1 VSAEGAAMLAN
12 ATDKDSAPLSQKD
25 LNPILA
31 AHERFV
37 AYQGGKRAQLN
48 RRSLDGLNLANR
60 ILSEADFSGCS
71 LVGSTLYGSN
81 LQRASL
87 YCADLRG
94 ANLQA
99 ANLTRAD
106 MRGASFRGANLSYA
120 IIDGGDLRAAR
131 MMIVGPGGMSVMDRR
146 SGDAANTNA
155 PAIPDG
161 VDFTNCS
168 MKHVSFGNAKLE
180 NANFTGAIMDG
191 AKFKGAKLTNAKFK
205 GAVLTGVDLKEL
217 NVPKEA
223 LEGCVLDISP
233 EAEAKAEE
241 LKAMIIAHELWIAS
255 EGANGKTAALDGE
268 DLRPL
273 QDFPAG
279 RRLTGLSLRNT
290 VALNLNFADARLQA
304 AKFDNADLR
313 GANFSGCDLRGASF
327 KGANLS
333 HATFAKAR
341 LGPLKLAS
349 GGELPIVMVGAL
361 ANSQQFI
368 NATVDCPLPELGLQ

>member
-1 VSAEGAAMLAN
+1 MLAN
-12 ATDKDSAPLSQKD
+12 ANAQDGECSPLSQKD

-31 AHERFV
+31 AHERFA
-37 AYQGGKRAQLN
+37 AYQGGKRAQLT
-48 RRSLDGLNLANR
+48 RKGLDGLNLANR
-60 ILSEADFSGCS
+60 VLSEADFSGSS
-71 LVGSTLYGSN
+71 LVGATLYGSN

-146 SGDAANTNA
+146 NGQEANSNSQ
-155 PAIPDG
+155 IPDC

-168 MKHVSFGNAKLE
+168 MKHVSFGNAKLD

-191 AKFKGAKLTNAKFK
+191 AKFKGAKLTNAQFK

-223 LEGCVLDISP
+223 LEGCVLDVTP
-233 EAEAKAEE
+233 EAMAKAED
-241 LKAMIIAHELWIAS
+241 LKARIISHELWISS
-255 EGANGKTAALDGE
+255 EGANGKTETLDGE

-273 QDFPAG
+273 QDFAAG
-279 RRLTGLSLRNT
+279 RRLTGLSMRNAT
-290 VALNLNFADARLQA
+290 ALNLNFSDARLQA
-304 AKFDNADLR
+304 AKFDGADLR

-327 KGANLS
+327 KNANLS

-349 GGELPIVMVGAL
+349 GGELAIVLTGAL
-361 ANSQQFI
+361 ASSQQFI
-368 NATVDCPLPELGLQ
+368 NATVDCPLPELGIQ